1 MPQIETLPFP
11 DRDELDKALKQ
22 QKRVAKTGERQAFLE
37 KRNDLLQ
44 RIPPL
49 PEYQP
54 IKIDYRA
61 AVSHLPDD
69 LALTPRTIFGLIWTI
84 TVWEMLRD
92 NTNLYAKSQAN
103 LDPHWYS
110 TTVSELKIFVA
121 ITIYMGV
128 FHFPTIHDYW
138 RTDGFAP
145 VAAIVVGKMARDR
158 YVLLRK
164 YIHCSNH
171 EEENLK
177 TIGVGRWKQ
186 SVWYKKLLSFAD
198 EIRKNWRTLRTP
210 SSHTAIDECMIKETR
225 RTSHSTI
232 APGKPIKEGYKLFS
246 IGDEGYLYN
255 YAWYSP
261 VQGLECRPKTKGLGD
276 TSVMVLKLATDTLP
290 KDSILFMDN
299 YFTCTELAVT
309 LRDRGI
315 AVCGTM
321 KPSRRDLPEL
331 LVEMKQVFTRD
342 IPYGVL
348 AAIVQQDVLH
358 VTWQDNNLVLG
369 LTTTYGVREIEDS
382 ISKKRKRPSKTS
394 TNARVVLPAF
404 KENG

>member
-84 TVWEMLRD
+84 TVWEILRD